1 LEIISLVNGENRVG
15 SAQSSLGFCIPQ
27 FVCFVILVFNDI
39 FVIKL
44 SEYFNRWFVKT
55 PAGYLQI
62 KSLRKKT
69 GIKFDDHSF
78 TIILPNKKLHG
89 SLYTL
94 PVLATGK
101 TVSDKYIY
109 TTALKTS
116 K

>member
-27 FVCFVILVFNDI
+27 FVILVFNDI

-44 SEYFNRWFVKT
+44 SAYFNRWFVKT